1 MAVFVLLIAVQ
12 AYSQGLFYANNGSAP
27 TRMGSIDGPRAGP
40 GIWGQMLAGWTPE
53 SLSAIDVP
61 REHSTYGTINFAIIA
76 VPDIPPI
83 NLAYV
88 EMVAWDGTL
97 WGTNLSGVPQDQLGR
112 TDAVT
117 VLLTYPFEPQFGP
130 VFTQPAIVPVPEPSV
145 LALGLLAA
153 AVLFVRSGARH
164 RARYVAPREPAAAA
178 RQGSALS
185 GVL

>member
-1 MAVFVLLIAVQ
+1 MRTGILTAVTLLLTA
-12 AYSQGLFYANNGSAP
+12 AYAGGQGLFYANNGSAP
-27 TRMGSIDGPRAGP
+27 TRMWSIDGPRAGP

-53 SLSAIDVP
+53 SLTATDVP
-61 REHSTYGTINFAIIA
+61 REHSIYGTINFGIIA

-88 EMVAWDGTL
+88 EMVAWDGAL

-117 VLLTYPFEPQFGP
+117 VLLTYPFEPQFAP

-145 LALGLLAA
+145 FALGLLAGA
-153 AVLFVRSGARH
+153 ALFAGRH
-164 RARYVAPREPAAAA
+164 LRQRRAHP
-178 RQGSALS
+178 G
-185 GVL
+185 